1 VTPPVNF
8 KLFQEIIDRSE
19 ADTWEDAK
27 KEWFLE
33 YIEMAGEGEDYSCL
47 CTHPHIKELC
57 YIANENNGNEA
68 LVGNCCVKKFMEL
81 ESDLIFQAIRR
92 GKVNSA
98 MLGYAFSH
106 NMITEWENNFMLG
119 VMRKRKMTVKQ
130 RTVYD
135 RLQKKI
141 LGSVGK

>member
-1 VTPPVNF
+1 MTPSANF

-19 ADTWEDAK
+19 ADTWEEAK
-27 KEWFLE
+27 EEWFLQ

-57 YIANENNGNEA
+57 YIANKKNGNEA
-68 LVGNCCVKKFMEL
+68 LVGNCCVKKFMEM
-81 ESDLIFQAIRR
+81 ESDLLFQAIRR

-98 MLGYAFSH
+98 MIEYAFSH
-106 NMITEWENNFMLG
+106 NMISKWENSFMLD

-130 RTVYD
+130 RAVYD
-135 RLQKKI
+135 RVSDKI
-141 LGSVGK
+141 FGGLRK

>member
-1 VTPPVNF
+1 VTPATNF

-19 ADTWEDAK
+19 ADTWEEAK
-27 KEWFLE
+27 NEWFLE

-57 YIANENNGNEA
+57 YIANEKNGNEA